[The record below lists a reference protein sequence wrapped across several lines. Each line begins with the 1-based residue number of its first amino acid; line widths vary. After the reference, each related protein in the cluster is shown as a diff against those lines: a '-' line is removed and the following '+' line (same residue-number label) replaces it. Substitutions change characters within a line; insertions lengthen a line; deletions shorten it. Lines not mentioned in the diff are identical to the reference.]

1 MSHADIGIVTRI
13 IRWFSGE
20 SHDDSPKRKRASVTD
35 VMARAAQAEERLLTV
50 EEATMSMTVGDL
62 PEEVRA
68 GYEADDDDEDWF

>member
-1 MSHADIGIVTRI
+1 MSHADVGIVTRI

-20 SHDDSPKRKRASVTD
+20 DHDDPPKRKKASVTE
-35 VMARAAQAEERLLTV
+35 VMERAAKAEERLLTV

-68 GYEADDDDEDWF
+68 RYEADNDDEDWF

>member
-1 MSHADIGIVTRI
+1 MSQADIGIIARI
-13 IRWFSGE
+13 VQWFSGE
-20 SHDDSPKRKRASVTD
+20 EAADPPRRKKASVTE
-35 VMARAAQAEERLLTV
+35 VMERAAQAEERLLTV